1 MPKSKITHYA
11 GLGTKVNI
19 VNVFNYESPTPEKEE
34 DEHMEE
40 YYGKVSKH
48 ERLSGINLPWKTQ
61 NIQERH
67 TLKYHTI

>member
-1 MPKSKITHYA
+1 MEKDCIGSQGPQQTVA
-11 GLGTKVNI
+11 
-19 VNVFNYESPTPEKEE
+19 PEK

-48 ERLSGINLPWKTQ
+48 ERLSDINLPWKTQ